1 MSSKSKGASE
11 SDVKEQGYR
20 PIHDDVHQAA
30 REAERR
36 KHRRVLKVLAM
47 ALAGTLVIAL
57 AMAFFNVLSGPRL
70 DLTGDKCR
78 QMGEYPDKKLIS
90 LRVLNGTSTPG
101 VATRL
106 SGKLKSR
113 GFTIAQVGEAEVDDP
128 TRLPQLQMIF
138 NPEKSKLAAEVLKE
152 HLGED
157 VESISNDATTNAF
170 VVQINTADPTIVDV
184 DAAEKA
190 VEELIE
196 RGKKLQALCENQ

>member
-1 MSSKSKGASE
+1 MSSKSKGPSE
-11 SDVKEQGYR
+11 SDVKEHGYR
-20 PIHDDVHQAA
+20 PIQDDVHQAA

-36 KHRRVLKVLAM
+36 KHRRVLKGLAI
-47 ALAGTLVIAL
+47 ALSGTLVVAL
-57 AMAFFNVLSGPRL
+57 AMAFFNVLNGPKL

-78 QMGEYPDKKLIS
+78 QMGEYPEKKLIS
-90 LRVLNGTSTPG
+90 LRVVNGTTTPG

-113 GFTIAQVGEAEVDDP
+113 GFTIADVGEVEVDDP

-152 HLGED
+152 HLGE
-157 VESISNDATTNAF
+157 VESVENDATTNAF

-184 DAAEKA
+184 DAAEEA
-190 VEELIE
+190 VKQLIE
-196 RGKKLQALCENQ
+196 RGKKLQTLCENQ